1 MTNRTIKSTTHC
13 CVGCFIWIL
22 LFVLVAQT
30 LSHPLYASQK
40 DHSKAELDQLRAHI
54 QALQDNLASKEAAK
68 TEAADTLRESESA
81 ISHTNRRLA
90 NLIREKQE
98 ANTSLDQLNARSKQI
113 MVNIE
118 KTRKQLS
125 NLLYQQYLHGSK
137 GYLQPLLNQQ
147 DPNQIARDLYYL
159 KQLTHAR
166 SESIDDLRTHL
177 DELEMLTQISDK
189 KRQEIATN
197 HAEQTKQQN
206 WLEQEKTKRRDL
218 LSQISVQIEVQRN
231 EIKKLKRDEER
242 LATLTKKIDKLVAEK
257 NTTLLYNHR
266 LPDASR
272 EGRPFESLKGHLNL
286 PVRGELVNRFGSPR
300 SGNNITWKGLFIRSE
315 NSGDVKAIAG
325 GQVVFADWLR
335 GFGNLTIVDHGDS
348 YMSLYGNN
356 ETLYKQVGDVIRGGD
371 TIATVG
377 NSGGNSDSGLYFEL
391 RHQGKPFD
399 PLTWTKIE

>member
-1 MTNRTIKSTTHC
+1 MKPTAFCRASWVVLMLLLILAAQ
-13 CVGCFIWIL
+13 IL
-22 LFVLVAQT
+22 L
-30 LSHPLYASQK
+30 HPLYASQRNS
-40 DHSKAELDQLRAHI
+40 SKADLDQLRSHI

-68 TEAADTLRESESA
+68 TEAADALRESESA

-90 NLIREKQE
+90 KLIREKNE
-98 ANTSLDQLNARSKQI
+98 ANTSLNQLNARSKQI
-113 MVNIE
+113 TINIE
-118 KTRKQLS
+118 KTRQQLG
-125 NLLYQQYLHGSK
+125 NLLYQQYLNGSK
-137 GYLQPLLNQQ
+137 DYLQPLLNQQ

-166 SESIDDLRTHL
+166 SESIDELRTHL
-177 DELEMLTQISDK
+177 DELEILTQISDK

-197 HAEQTKQQN
+197 ETEQTKQQN
-206 WLEQEKTKRRDL
+206 WLEREKTKRKDL
-218 LSQISVQIEVQRN
+218 LSQISVQIAVQRN
-231 EIKKLKRDEER
+231 EIEKLKRDEER
-242 LATLTKKIDKLVAEK
+242 LATLAKKIDKLVTNK

-266 LPDASR
+266 LPDASKD
-272 EGRPFESLKGHLNL
+272 GRPFVSLKGHLNL

-315 NSGDVKAIAG
+315 NGGDVKAIAG

-335 GFGNLTIVDHGDS
+335 GFGNLTIIDHGNN

-356 ETLYKQVGDVIRGGD
+356 ETLYKQVGDIVRGGD
-371 TIATVG
+371 TVATVG

>member
-1 MTNRTIKSTTHC
+1 MTYRHASRL
-13 CVGCFIWIL
+13 VLAL
-22 LFVLVAQT
+22 LFVLTAHM
-30 LSHPLYASQK
+30 LSYPLYASQR
-40 DHSKAELDQLRAHI
+40 DDNQADLDQLRIHI
-54 QALQDNLASKEAAK
+54 QALQDNLTSKEVAK
-68 TEAADTLRESESA
+68 TEAADTLKESESA

-98 ANTSLDQLNARSKQI
+98 ANISLNQLNARSKQI
-113 MVNIE
+113 KVNIE
-118 KTRKQLS
+118 KTRQQLG
-125 NLLYQQYLHGSK
+125 NLLYQQYLNGSK
-137 GYLQPLLNQQ
+137 DYLQPLLNQQ

-177 DELEMLTQISDK
+177 DELKMLTQISNK
-189 KRQEIATN
+189 KHQEIATN
-197 HAEQTKQQN
+197 QAEQIKQQN

-218 LSQISVQIEVQRN
+218 LSQISVQIAVQRN
-231 EIKKLKRDEER
+231 EIEKLKRDEER
-242 LATLTKKIDKLVAEK
+242 LATLAKKIDKLVTD
-257 NTTLLYNHR
+257 NNIPLLYNNR
-266 LPDASR
+266 LPDASKD
-272 EGRPFESLKGHLNL
+272 GRPFASLKGHLNL
-286 PVRGELVNRFGSPR
+286 PVRGELISRFGSPR

-315 NSGDVKAIAG
+315 NGSDVKAIAG

-335 GFGNLTIVDHGDS
+335 GFGNLTIIDHGDN

-356 ETLYKQVGDVIRGGD
+356 ETLYKQVGDIIRGGD

-377 NSGGNSDSGLYFEL
+377 NSGGNPDSGLYFEL

>member
-1 MTNRTIKSTTHC
+1 MLLLILAAQ
-13 CVGCFIWIL
+13 IL
-22 LFVLVAQT
+22 L
-30 LSHPLYASQK
+30 HPLYASQRNS
-40 DHSKAELDQLRAHI
+40 SKADLDQLRSHI

-68 TEAADTLRESESA
+68 TEAADALRESESA

-90 NLIREKQE
+90 KLIREKNE
-98 ANTSLDQLNARSKQI
+98 ANTSLNQLNARSKQI
-113 MVNIE
+113 TINIE
-118 KTRKQLS
+118 KTRQQLG
-125 NLLYQQYLHGSK
+125 NLLYQQYLNGSK
-137 GYLQPLLNQQ
+137 DYLQPLLNQQ

-166 SESIDDLRTHL
+166 SESIDELRTHL
-177 DELEMLTQISDK
+177 DELEILTQISDK

-197 HAEQTKQQN
+197 ETEQTKQQN
-206 WLEQEKTKRRDL
+206 WLEREKTKRKDL
-218 LSQISVQIEVQRN
+218 LSQISVQIAVQRN
-231 EIKKLKRDEER
+231 EIEKLKRDEER
-242 LATLTKKIDKLVAEK
+242 LATLAKKIDKLVTNK

-266 LPDASR
+266 LPDASKD
-272 EGRPFESLKGHLNL
+272 GRPFVSLKGHLNL

-315 NSGDVKAIAG
+315 NGGDVKAIAG

-335 GFGNLTIVDHGDS
+335 GFGNLTIIDHGNN

-356 ETLYKQVGDVIRGGD
+356 ETLYKQVGDIVRGGD
-371 TIATVG
+371 TVATVG

>member
-1 MTNRTIKSTTHC
+1 M
-13 CVGCFIWIL
+13 L
-22 LFVLVAQT
+22 LFVLAAQT
-30 LSHPLYASQK
+30 LSYPLYASQR
-40 DHSKAELDQLRAHI
+40 DGSKAGLDHLRSHI
-54 QALQDNLASKEAAK
+54 QALQDNLTSKEAAK

-98 ANTSLDQLNARSKQI
+98 ANTSLNQLNARSKQI

-125 NLLYQQYLHGSK
+125 NLLYQQYLNGSK
-137 GYLQPLLNQQ
+137 DYLQPLLNQQ

-189 KRQEIATN
+189 KRLEIATN
-197 HAEQTKQQN
+197 QAEQSKQQN
-206 WLEQEKTKRRDL
+206 WLEREKTKRKDL
-218 LSQISVQIEVQRN
+218 LSQISIQIAVQRN

-242 LATLTKKIDKLVAEK
+242 LATLAKKIDKLVTDK
-257 NTTLLYNHR
+257 NTPLLYNHR
-266 LPDASR
+266 LPDASK
-272 EGRPFESLKGHLNL
+272 EGRPFDSLKGHLNL
-286 PVRGELVNRFGSPR
+286 PVRGELVNHFGSPR
-300 SGNNITWKGLFIRSE
+300 SGNNITWKGLFIHSE
-315 NSGDVKAIAG
+315 NGSDVKAIAG

-335 GFGNLTIVDHGDS
+335 GFGNLTIVDHGNS

-356 ETLYKQVGDVIRGGD
+356 ETLYKQVGDIIRGGD